1 MKYFDIVFF
10 FQFDQSD
17 LLLPSAEYYQL
28 GFNHPIIQSY
38 YNVLLNVATLLGAEP
53 ALAKKEMK
61 ELIEFE
67 MNLASVSIKQKSFRN
82 FLNAFT
88 KFLLKECEN
97 KCSYFPH
104 NKLEFAPVWKTNW
117 FHEKVEY
124 QNFFLNF
131 HMCPTWCGHFTIF
144 LLLRFCVKSILENVE
159 VLKVPFLP
167 F

>member
-1 MKYFDIVFF
+1 MKYKTYFFF

-67 MNLASVSIKQKSFRN
+67 MNLASVS
-82 FLNAFT
+82 
-88 KFLLKECEN
+88 
-97 KCSYFPH
+97 
-104 NKLEFAPVWKTNW
+104 KLYTVWKFQKFSLTG
-117 FHEKVEY
+117 K
-124 QNFFLNF
+124 
-131 HMCPTWCGHFTIF
+131 IF
-144 LLLRFCVKSILENVE
+144 REINS
-159 VLKVPFLP
+159 
-167 F
+167 